1 MTIEIKDLVEQ
12 AVTLA
17 AERRQQMLSEQETT
31 TNKGGGARHN
41 PYTTFGGIWDGFGSV
56 LFPR

>member
-17 AERRQQMLSEQETT
+17 AERRQQMLSEQETIT
-31 TNKGGGARHN
+31 IKGGGIVNNRYN
-41 PYTTFGGIWDGFGSV
+41 TFGWILDGF
-56 LFPR
+56 LFPGSPF